1 MVGTGSKQRNKKRSE
16 SGFMAWMTG
25 LFTGSKDGEPH
36 LMSFEIDELAKKFKI
51 NEEAKRLG
59 KMGLPA
65 FHAKELTSVETELVH
80 HLNVQREQLL
90 VNAENEIAKLDRE
103 FTDKEHEYQRYITQ
117 SLSAEFERK
126 ARQIMD
132 TQGAWLKKLASNAI
146 ANIKELEIFRDENNL
161 KRQANYP
168 EKSQIFFR
176 YTLLLILIAIEGSLN
191 ASFFSEGV
199 STGLIGG
206 FVYAASLAL
215 INIAGCFFIGKI
227 GVRWINHNKIYGK
240 SIGLMSLLIAFLFLS
255 SMALSIAHIREAMAM
270 GAENPTQAAW
280 EMMQH
285 SIWMFKDLTSWFLIM
300 LTIGFGIAAIADG
313 VYIDDIYPGYGSIFR
328 RTESAKEEF
337 ESEYEDIRFELE
349 ELKQEKLDFIDQQ
362 VSTCNELLFSIQNL
376 LGTKKSILKKYQDK
390 LNDSEVVL
398 YATIRKF
405 RFENEIVR
413 EDGLIPAYFNTMP
426 SLNPITL
433 PKMEQ
438 TRESLLIDKLTDVIK
453 NHEKTISKQRE
464 EVYQVFEKFV
474 SQLNHLRYY

>member
-1 MVGTGSKQRNKKRSE
+1 MVAPGNKQRNKKHSD
-16 SGFMAWMTG
+16 TG
-25 LFTGSKDGEPH
+25 LISWIKGLFKKSEASPQ
-36 LMSFEIDELAKKFKI
+36 LMSFEIDELTKRFKI

-65 FHAKELTSVETELVH
+65 FHAKDLTSVESELLQ
-80 HLNVQREQLL
+80 HLNTQREKILISAQ
-90 VNAENEIAKLDRE
+90 NEISALDRE
-103 FTDKEHEYQRYITQ
+103 LTEKEHEHQRYITQ
-117 SLSAEFERK
+117 SFSVEFERK

-146 ANIKELEIFRDENNL
+146 AIIKELEIFREENNL

-176 YTLLLILIAIEGSLN
+176 YTLLLILIVIEGILN
-191 ASFFSEGV
+191 ASFFSQGI

-206 FVYAASLAL
+206 FIYAASLAL
-215 INIAGCFFIGKI
+215 INISGCFFIGKI
-227 GVRWINHNKIYGK
+227 GIRWINHNRVYGK
-240 SIGLMSLLIAFLFLS
+240 TIGVLSLVVAVLFLS
-255 SMALSIAHIREAMAM
+255 SMALSIAHIREAIELGMD
-270 GAENPTQAAW
+270 NPTQAAW
-280 EMMQH
+280 TLMQ
-285 SIWMFKDLTSWFLIM
+285 SSLFSFKDLTSWFLIM
-300 LTIGFGIAAIADG
+300 LTIGFGVASIVDG
-313 VYIDDIYPGYGSIFR
+313 VYIDDVYPGYGSIFR

-337 ESEYEDIRFELE
+337 ETEYEDIRYELE

-362 VSTCNELLFSIQNL
+362 VSTCNELLFSVQNL
-376 LGTKKSILKKYQDK
+376 LDLKKSIIKKYQDK

-413 EDGLIPAYFNTMP
+413 EDGLIPAYFNSMP

-433 PKMEQ
+433 PKIEQ
-438 TRESLLIDKLTDVIK
+438 TRENALISKLTDLIK

>member
-1 MVGTGSKQRNKKRSE
+1 MVAQGNKQRNTKTAQ
-16 SGFMAWMTG
+16 SGFIGWFRG
-25 LFTGSKDGEPH
+25 LFTKKDGPPN
-36 LMSFEIDELAKKFKI
+36 LMSFEIDELTKKFKI

-65 FHAKELTSVETELVH
+65 FHAKELTSIETDLVR
-80 HLNVQREQLL
+80 HLNVQREQILIS
-90 VNAENEIAKLDRE
+90 AQNELAQVDRE
-103 FTDKEHEYQRYITQ
+103 FTDKEHEYQRYLTE
-117 SLSAEFERK
+117 SLSVEFERK

-146 ANIKELEIFRDENNL
+146 ANIKELEVFREENDL

-168 EKSQIFFR
+168 DKSQVFFR
-176 YTLLLILIAIEGSLN
+176 YTLLLILIVIEGMLN

-206 FVYAASLAL
+206 FVFAASLAL
-215 INIAGCFFIGKI
+215 INIAGCFFLGKV
-227 GVRWINHNKIYGK
+227 GLLWIIHKKFYGK
-240 SIGLMSLLIAFLFLS
+240 TIGFASLVVSIIFLS
-255 SMALSIAHIREAMAM
+255 TMAFSIAHIREAMAL
-270 GAENPTQAAW
+270 GIDNPTQVAW
-280 EMMQH
+280 NMMQ
-285 SIWMFKDLTSWFLIM
+285 SGLMTFKDITSWFLIL
-300 LTIGFGIAAIADG
+300 LTLGFGTAAMVDG

-328 RTESAKEEF
+328 RTESAKDEF

-349 ELKQEKLDFIDQQ
+349 ELKQEKLDFIDKQ
-362 VSTCNELLFSIQNL
+362 VNTCNELLFSIQKL
-376 LGTKKSILKKYQDK
+376 IELKTSIVKKYQDK

-405 RFENEIVR
+405 RFENEIIR

-433 PKMEQ
+433 PKIEQ
-438 TRESLLIDKLTDVIK
+438 TREASLISKLTQSI
-453 NHEKTISKQRE
+453 NNFEKSISTQRE
-464 EVYQVFEKFV
+464 EVYQIFEKFV

>member
-1 MVGTGSKQRNKKRSE
+1 MVANGSKQRNKKQNE
-16 SGFMAWMTG
+16 SGLIAWFRG
-25 LFTGSKDGEPH
+25 LFKKSEASPH
-36 LMSFEIDELAKKFKI
+36 LMSFEIDELTKKFKI

-65 FHAKELTSVETELVH
+65 FHAKELTSVETELLR
-80 HLNVQREQLL
+80 HLNVHREQIL
-90 VNAENEIAKLDRE
+90 VNAENEIALLDRD
-103 FTDKEHEYQRYITQ
+103 FTSKEQEYQRYLTQ
-117 SLSAEFERK
+117 SLSVEFERK

-132 TQGAWLKKLASNAI
+132 TQGAWLKTLASNAI
-146 ANIKELEIFRDENNL
+146 SNIKELEIFREENNL

-176 YTLLLILIAIEGSLN
+176 YTLLLILIAIEGTLN

-215 INIAGCFFIGKI
+215 INIAGCFFIGKV
-227 GVRWINHNKIYGK
+227 GVRWINHSKAYGK
-240 SIGLMSLLIAFLFLS
+240 IIGVLSIMMAVLFLG
-255 SMALSIAHIREAMAM
+255 SMALSIAHIREAMAT
-270 GAENPTQAAW
+270 GVDNPTQAAW
-280 EMMQH
+280 NMMQT
-285 SIWMFKDLTSWFLIM
+285 SLLTFKDLTSWFLIM
-300 LTIGFGIAAIADG
+300 LTLGFGIAAVVDG

-362 VSTCNELLFSIQNL
+362 VDTCNELLFSVQNL
-376 LGTKKSILKKYQDK
+376 LDMKRSIIKKYQDK

-398 YATIRKF
+398 FATIRKF

-426 SLNPITL
+426 SLNPISL

-438 TRESLLIDKLTDVIK
+438 TRESALISKLNDLIR
-453 NHEKTISKQRE
+453 NHERTISKQRE

>member
-1 MVGTGSKQRNKKRSE
+1 MAATGSKQRNKKQ
-16 SGFMAWMTG
+16 SGSGVIAWLKG
-25 LFTGSKDGEPH
+25 LFKKTDASPH
-36 LMSFEIDELAKKFKI
+36 LMSVEIEALTKKFKI

-65 FHAKELTSVETELVH
+65 FHAKDLTSVETELLR
-80 HLNVQREQLL
+80 HLNVHRDQIL
-90 VNAENEIAKLDRE
+90 VNAQNEIAVLDRE
-103 FTDKEHEYQRYITQ
+103 FTDKEHEYQRYLTQ
-117 SLSAEFERK
+117 SLSVEFERK

-146 ANIKELEIFRDENNL
+146 ANIKELEIFREENNL

-176 YTLLLILIAIEGSLN
+176 YTLLLILIVIEGTLN

-215 INIAGCFFIGKI
+215 INIAGCFFIGKVGI
-227 GVRWINHNKIYGK
+227 RWINHSKVFGK
-240 SIGLMSLLIAFLFLS
+240 SIGMLSLVIAFLFLC
-255 SMALSIAHIREAMAM
+255 SMAFSIAHVREAMAL
-270 GAENPTQAAW
+270 GIENPTQAAW
-280 EMMQH
+280 DMMQNEL
-285 SIWMFKDLTSWFLIM
+285 WKFKDLTSWFLIL
-300 LTIGFGIAAIADG
+300 LTLGFGIGAIVDG
-313 VYIDDIYPGYGSIFR
+313 VYIDDIYPGYGSIYR

-349 ELKQEKLDFIDQQ
+349 DLKQEKLDFIDEQIN
-362 VSTCNELLFSIQNL
+362 TCNELLFSVQNL
-376 LGTKKSILKKYQDK
+376 LETKKLIIKKYQDK

-398 YATIRKF
+398 FATIRKF

-413 EDGLIPAYFNTMP
+413 EDGLIPAYFSTMP

-433 PKMEQ
+433 PKIEQ
-438 TRESLLIDKLTDVIK
+438 TRESQLISKLSDLIK
-453 NHEKTISKQRE
+453 NHERTISKQRE

-474 SQLNHLRYY
+474 SQLNHMRYY

>member
-1 MVGTGSKQRNKKRSE
+1 MVGPGSKQRNKKRSQA
-16 SGFMAWMTG
+16 GLMAWFKG
-25 LFTGSKDGEPH
+25 LFRFSEATPH
-36 LMSFEIDELAKKFKI
+36 LMSFEIDEITRKFKI

-65 FHAKELTSVETELVH
+65 FHAKELTSVETELLH
-80 HLNVQREQLL
+80 HLNVQRELLL
-90 VNAENEIAKLDRE
+90 VNAENEIAELDLK
-103 FTDKEHEYQRYITQ
+103 FTDKEHEYQRYMTQ

-132 TQGAWLKKLASNAI
+132 TQGAWLKRLASNAI
-146 ANIKELEIFRDENNL
+146 ANIKELEIFREENNL

-168 EKSQIFFR
+168 EKTQIFFR
-176 YTLLLILIAIEGSLN
+176 YTLLLILIAIEGTLN

-215 INIAGCFFIGKI
+215 INISGCFFIGKI
-227 GVRWINHNKIYGK
+227 GVRWLNHNKIYGK
-240 SIGLMSLLIAFLFLS
+240 VIGILSLIIAFFFLGG
-255 SMALSIAHIREAMAM
+255 MAFSIAHIREAMALSVD
-270 GAENPTQAAW
+270 NPTQIAW
-280 EMMQH
+280 SMMQT
-285 SIWMFKDLTSWFLIM
+285 SLWTFKDLTSWFLIM
-300 LTIGFGIAAIADG
+300 LTLGFGIAAVVDG

-362 VSTCNELLFSIQNL
+362 VNTCNELLFSIQNL
-376 LGTKKSILKKYQDK
+376 LDSKKSIIKKYQDK

-426 SLNPITL
+426 SLNPIIL
-433 PKMEQ
+433 PKIEQ
-438 TRESLLIDKLTDVIK
+438 NRETVLMGKLNELIKH
-453 NHEKTISKQRE
+453 HERTIGKQRE

-474 SQLNHLRYY
+474 TQLNHLRYY